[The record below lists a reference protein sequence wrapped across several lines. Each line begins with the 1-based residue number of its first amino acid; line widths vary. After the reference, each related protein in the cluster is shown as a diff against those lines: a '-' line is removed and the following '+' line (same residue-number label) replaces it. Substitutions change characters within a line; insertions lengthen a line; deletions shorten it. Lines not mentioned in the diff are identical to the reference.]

1 MNYILY
7 KNADWI
13 ITMDDARTRLRH
25 GDLLVCDNRIQAIGK
40 GLREQY
46 PEIKINKEIDAS
58 GKIIVPGFV
67 NTHHHTWQTLIR
79 NIKATQGMALEPWLT
94 VMYEIYKD
102 LSPEVARAGIYTS
115 LGEGMKS
122 GCTTSNDLWYPHP
135 VYVKGLMD
143 AEIEAAKEIGIRFH
157 PVRSYHSVVSDVVC
171 PEVVDTTER
180 VMEDAK
186 RLVKKYHDPSEFS
199 MCRVGIGPSIA
210 QYDTEEILKATI
222 DFAEKYDIMVHGHLA
237 ESVFETQYT
246 IETFGCRPVE
256 WFRRHNL
263 LGDRFYYAHCMH
275 LDDEDIRIMTQTN
288 TGVASCP
295 ISNMYLSSGSCRVKD
310 MLNAGVKRIGLGVDG
325 AASSNSSN
333 FMEEM
338 RVSYLLNRL
347 SFGNGSCTAEDILYM
362 GTRGGARSLGREDI
376 GYLAPGMAADI
387 TMLNWSQLQYAGGC
401 NDPVDCIVIS
411 GDARMVDTVMVNGVI
426 TVEKGR
432 LTLVNEEEKRDYAN
446 SVGRE
451 LLTKASAR
459 IPGLKDD
466 LQ

>member
-263 LGDRFYYAHCMH
+263 LGDRFYYDHCIH

-310 MLNAGVKRIGLGVDG
+310 MLNAGVK
-325 AASSNSSN
+325 
-333 FMEEM
+333 
-338 RVSYLLNRL
+338 
-347 SFGNGSCTAEDILYM
+347 
-362 GTRGGARSLGREDI
+362 
-376 GYLAPGMAADI
+376 
-387 TMLNWSQLQYAGGC
+387 
-401 NDPVDCIVIS
+401 
-411 GDARMVDTVMVNGVI
+411 
-426 TVEKGR
+426 
-432 LTLVNEEEKRDYAN
+432 
-446 SVGRE
+446 
-451 LLTKASAR
+451 
-459 IPGLKDD
+459 
-466 LQ
+466 

>member
-1 MNYILY
+1 MKHTLY
-7 KNADWI
+7 RNADWI
-13 ITMDDARTRLRH
+13 ITMNDTRERLRH
-25 GDLLVCDNRIQAIGK
+25 ADILVEGKEIKAIGK
-40 GLREQY
+40 NLREQF
-46 PEIKINKEIDAS
+46 PEITIDREIDAS
-58 GKIIVPGFV
+58 GMIITPGFV
-67 NTHHHTWQTLIR
+67 NTHHHTWQALIR

-94 VMYEIYKD
+94 VMYEVYKD
-102 LSPEVARAGIYTS
+102 LSPEVARAGIYSS

-157 PVRSYHSVVSDVVC
+157 PVRSYHSQVSDVVC

-180 VMEDAK
+180 VMEDAD
-186 RLVKKYHDPSEFS
+186 RLVRKYHDRSKFS
-199 MCRVGIGPSIA
+199 MCQVGIGPSIA
-210 QYDTEEILKATI
+210 QYDTEEILRATV
-222 DFAEKYDIMVHGHLA
+222 DFAEKHDIMVHGHLA
-237 ESVFETQYT
+237 ESAFEHKFTM
-246 IETFGCRPVE
+246 EMFGCTPTE
-256 WFRRHNL
+256 FFRRHDL
-263 LGDRFYYAHCMH
+263 LGDRFYYAHCIH
-275 LDDEDIRIMTQTN
+275 LDDNDIKLMAETN

-310 MLNAGVKRIGLGVDG
+310 MLNAGIKRIGLGVDG

-362 GTRGGARSLGREDI
+362 GTRGGARNLGREDI

-387 TMLNWSQLQYAGGC
+387 TMLNWSQLQYAGGN
-401 NDPVDCIVIS
+401 NDPVDCIIIS
-411 GDARMVDTVMVNGVI
+411 GDARMVDTVMVNGEI
-426 TVEKGR
+426 TVEKGK
-432 LTLVNEEEKRDYAN
+432 LTKVNEEEKRQYVN
-446 SVGRE
+446 EVGRD

-459 IPGLKDD
+459 IPGLKYD
-466 LQ
+466 LL